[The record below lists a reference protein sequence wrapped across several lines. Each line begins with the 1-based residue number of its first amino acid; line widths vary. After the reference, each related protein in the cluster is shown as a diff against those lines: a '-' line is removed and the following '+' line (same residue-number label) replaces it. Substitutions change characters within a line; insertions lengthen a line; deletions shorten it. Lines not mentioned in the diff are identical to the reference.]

1 MCNAIKWIF
10 AAAYLVLLGMV
21 TVGLLTTGSDHFSS
35 LLLIGLPWTLFL
47 DSLWA
52 TDFYIGVSPTALIL
66 LAPAIN
72 LAILFSICRPCADV
86 ERFPKGECG
95 KSTST

>member
-21 TVGLLTTGSDHFSS
+21 TVGLLTAGSDHFS
-35 LLLIGLPWTLFL
+35 FL

-52 TDFYIGVSPTALIL
+52 TDFYIGVSPAALIL

-72 LAILFSICRPCADV
+72 LAILFSVC
-86 ERFPKGECG
+86 
-95 KSTST
+95 STLRRRRTLSKR

>member
-21 TVGLLTTGSDHFSS
+21 TVGLLTAGSDHFSS

-47 DSLWA
+47 D
-52 TDFYIGVSPTALIL
+52 FALG
-66 LAPAIN
+66 
-72 LAILFSICRPCADV
+72 D
-86 ERFPKGECG
+86 
-95 KSTST
+95 

>member
-21 TVGLLTTGSDHFSS
+21 TVGLLTAGSDHFSS

-52 TDFYIGVSPTALIL
+52 TDFYIGVSPAALTL

-72 LAILFSICRPCADV
+72 LAILFSICSTLR
-86 ERFPKGECG
+86 RRRTLPKR
-95 KSTST
+95 

>member
-10 AAAYLVLLGMV
+10 AAAYLVIIGMV
-21 TVGLLTTGSDHFSS
+21 KVGFLTTGSDHFSS

-52 TDFYIGVSPTALIL
+52 TDFYIGVSPAALIL

-72 LAILFSICRPCADV
+72 LAILFSICSTLR
-86 ERFPKGECG
+86 RRRTLPKR
-95 KSTST
+95 

>member
-21 TVGLLTTGSDHFSS
+21 TVGLLTAGSDHFSS

-47 DSLWA
+47 NSLWA
-52 TDFYIGVSPTALIL
+52 TDFYIGVSPAALIL

-72 LAILFSICRPCADV
+72 LAILFSVCSTLR
-86 ERFPKGECG
+86 RRRTLPKR
-95 KSTST
+95 